1 MVGFL
6 WPIMIWSCM
15 ASFVWP
21 RVGLCV
27 VKPYFQ
33 LLSQALSFEWIELTW
48 HGVAP
53 SHCWL
58 IANDGIWILP
68 SD

>member
-1 MVGFL
+1 
-6 WPIMIWSCM
+6 M